1 MTLKVKELE
10 KLGLVEK
17 VQSTEDKRVFYLHV
31 NEAFLDVY
39 KDYDRVL
46 YDALDHLEEKY
57 SEAELS
63 LLCDMLDTINRRFE
77 EEHERQKRK

>member
-1 MTLKVKELE
+1 M
-10 KLGLVEK
+10 
-17 VQSTEDKRVFYLHV
+17 
-31 NEAFLDVY
+31 
-39 KDYDRVL
+39 L

-63 LLCDMLDTINRRFE
+63 LLYDMLDTINRRFE